1 MDLAQLLAL
10 LDTLPELDDD
20 ALAALADDLAAAMDA
35 LLDGNPDDTALADAE
50 AAANG
55 VDAVRAEQATRDQA
69 AAERAE
75 RAEALRQRV
84 HAEPEPDPEA
94 EPEGAEPAEAEGAD
108 AEPEPAAEPEPL
120 PAAAAVAPAGRLP
133 ARTGRVAARGTSR
146 SAGATTASAPPPSMA
161 FPQWGLTAAANAPGV
176 VAGAPVNDYDQLA
189 SIFANAYRMITGPS
203 AGPRA
208 HVPLVRAGRG
218 PLAEYGEARYLD
230 GHAPTNA
237 AKVRNVCHPAA
248 ITAAGGMCAPVNVAY
263 DMPVVGSNVRPVRDT
278 ALTRFGADRG
288 GVRTLVSPVLADVTG
303 AIGFWTNAND
313 LAAVAGTPTKPCL
326 TIDCPDEVESLVQ
339 AITQCFKVGNLRQRF
354 FPEQV
359 EAVMRLIST
368 AAARVAETTLLQT
381 MKANSTAVTT
391 AQLLGTSRDVLAYL
405 DAAVAAYRDRWRL
418 DDTERLR
425 FVCHR
430 QLRDAMRA
438 DLVRSLP
445 GDPSVNFVVADTSIA
460 SWFSARG
467 LNVTWAYEAPSASG
481 HFGAQVAGPLVKF
494 PTSVEALL
502 YPEGAFLFLD
512 GGTLDLGL
520 IRDSTLT
527 ATNDLMFFSE
537 TFEAGHFQGPESI
550 LLTMALCPDG
560 SVSGTAD
567 VNPCA

>member
-10 LDTLPELDDD
+10 LDTLPELDDT
-20 ALAALADDLAAAMDA
+20 ALAELADDLAAAMDA

-55 VDAVRAEQATRDQA
+55 VDAVRAEQATREAA
-69 AAERAE
+69 AAERQE
-75 RAEALRQRV
+75 RADALRQRV
-84 HAEPEPDPEA
+84 HAEPEPDPA
-94 EPEGAEPAEAEGAD
+94 AEGAEPDPAEAEA
-108 AEPEPAAEPEPL
+108 AEPDPEPAAEPEPL

-133 ARTGRVAARGTSR
+133 ARTGRVAARGTTPAR
-146 SAGATTASAPPPSMA
+146 TAPPAPSMA
-161 FPQWGLTAAANAPGV
+161 FPEWGLTAAANAPGV
-176 VAGAPVNDYDQLA
+176 VAGAPVTDYDQLA

-237 AKVRNVCHPAA
+237 AKVRNVVHPNA
-248 ITAAGGMCAPVNVAY
+248 ITASGGMCAPVNVAY

-303 AIGFWTNAND
+303 AIGFWTNAD
-313 LAAVAGTPTKPCL
+313 DIAAVAGTPTKPCL

-368 AAARVAETTLLQT
+368 AAARIAETTLLQT

-405 DAAVAAYRDRWRL
+405 DQAVAAYRDRWRL
-418 DDTERLR
+418 DDSERLR
-425 FVCHR
+425 LVVHR

-438 DLVRSLP
+438 DMVRSLP
-445 GDPSVNFVVADTSIA
+445 GDPATNFVIADSTIA
-460 SWFSARG
+460 TWFSARS
-467 LNVTWAYEAPSASG
+467 LNVTWAYEAPSTSG
-481 HFGAQVAGPLVKF
+481 HFGAQAAGALVKF
-494 PTSVEALL
+494 PASVEALL

-537 TFEAGHFQGPESI
+537 TFEAAHFLGPESI

-560 SVSGTAD
+560 TVSGTAD